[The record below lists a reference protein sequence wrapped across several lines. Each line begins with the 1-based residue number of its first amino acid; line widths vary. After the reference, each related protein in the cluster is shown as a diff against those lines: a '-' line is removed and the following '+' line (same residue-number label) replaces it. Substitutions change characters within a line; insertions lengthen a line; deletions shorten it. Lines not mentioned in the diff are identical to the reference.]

1 MRQRPFR
8 LFILPLL
15 SLALLSLG
23 LIAAAGAARADS
35 AKTLIESFNNTLLST
50 MKSAK
55 SLGYSGRYEKLA
67 PAIEST
73 FDLSFMAQYAAGR
86 YWRKLDADQQK
97 ELVDAFSKLTIA
109 TYANRFDGF
118 SGESFKVLSEE
129 TPRTDTRLV
138 NSEIV
143 KKDGEVVKLNYLTR
157 DTPEGWRVIDIF
169 LKGTISELAT
179 RRSEYSSTL
188 GNQGFD
194 GLMSIMK
201 RKISGLETASN

>member
-1 MRQRPFR
+1 MRQRRFR
-8 LFILPLL
+8 LFLLPI
-15 SLALLSLG
+15 LG
-23 LIAAAGAARADS
+23 LGLMVAASAVRADD
-35 AKTLIESFNNTLLST
+35 AKTLIQTFNDSLLST

-73 FDLSFMAQYAAGR
+73 FDLPFMAQYAAGR
-86 YWRKLDADQQK
+86 YWRKLDASQQK
-97 ELVDAFSKLTIA
+97 KLVDAFAKLTIA

-118 SGESFKVLSEE
+118 SGEQFKILSEK
-129 TPRTDTRLV
+129 TPRADTRLV
-138 NSEIV
+138 YSEII
-143 KKDGEVVKLNYLTR
+143 KSDGETVKLNYLTR
-157 DTPEGWRVIDIF
+157 KTSEGWRVIDIF

-179 RRSEYSSTL
+179 RRSEYSSAL